1 MWKKNPTDTENE
13 IATNPRRHQ
22 QSVAPTPAKKR
33 GAPAVIGPSIRIKG
47 DVSGQEDLV
56 VEGSIEGGISLEKND
71 VTIGPSG
78 KAKADVY
85 GKNIRVEGEVRG
97 NLFGTNS
104 VVLTASG
111 VVSGNITAPRVS
123 LENGAT
129 FKGSIDMSSGSG
141 TKASHGPSAGPSTG
155 AKQPGVTPSGT
166 ARAGR

>member
-1 MWKKNPTDTENE
+1 
-13 IATNPRRHQ
+13 
-22 QSVAPTPAKKR
+22 
-33 GAPAVIGPSIRIKG
+33 VIGPSIRIKG

-56 VEGSIEGGISLEKND
+56 VEGSIEGGISLDKHD

-97 NLFGTNS
+97 NLFGADS

-141 TKASHGPSAGPSTG
+141 TKASPAAPSG
-155 AKQPGVTPSGT
+155 AKQRSSNPPQQGGAAPSGNRPSGQ
-166 ARAGR
+166 AKAGGGRSGR